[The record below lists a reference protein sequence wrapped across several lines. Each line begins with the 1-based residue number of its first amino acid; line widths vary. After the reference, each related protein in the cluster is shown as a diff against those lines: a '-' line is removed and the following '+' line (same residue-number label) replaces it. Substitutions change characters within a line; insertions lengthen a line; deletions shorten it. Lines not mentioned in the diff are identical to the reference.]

1 MENNITP
8 VEWYNQKIR
17 ELFNDF
23 ASEKI
28 SINVFC
34 SERITALN
42 IARETEEERKQYF
55 FQEGKNSITSIS

>member
-1 MENNITP
+1 MENNSTP

-28 SINVFC
+28 SIRIFT
-34 SERITALN
+34 SERISALN
-42 IARETEEERKQYF
+42 LAREMEEERKQYY

>member
-28 SINVFC
+28 SISVFC
-34 SERITALN
+34 SERISALN
-42 IARETEEERKQYF
+42 IAREMEEERKQYF
-55 FQEGKNSITSIS
+55 FQAGKNSITSIS

>member
-1 MENNITP
+1 MENNTTP

-28 SINVFC
+28 SISVFC

-42 IARETEEERKQYF
+42 LAREMEKERKQYY

>member
-28 SINVFC
+28 SISVFC
-34 SERITALN
+34 SERISALN
-42 IARETEEERKQYF
+42 IAREMEEERKQYY
-55 FQEGKNSITSIS
+55 FQEGKNSITSIA

>member
-17 ELFNDF
+17 ELFNNF

-28 SINVFC
+28 SISVFC
-34 SERITALN
+34 SERITTLN
-42 IARETEEERKQYF
+42 IAREMEKQQKQYY

>member
-23 ASEKI
+23 AVKE
-28 SINVFC
+28 
-34 SERITALN
+34 LPL
-42 IARETEEERKQYF
+42 
-55 FQEGKNSITSIS
+55 